1 MTPIRVCLAG
11 TWDPGF
17 HRNRTLRRLLDLSD
31 CNVTIC
37 RVQLW
42 EQRRHAMVQQGKL
55 TFLLRALFVY
65 PLLAWR
71 FLKTPKPDVVIV
83 PYPGHFDMPILTPLC
98 RIRGIPVVFDIF
110 ISLYDTIVSD
120 RRLAGRASPTGIASR
135 LIDCLACRLADFILA
150 DTPPHA
156 DYFSRLTG
164 VARNHFRI
172 LWLGAQ
178 EDVFRPRPGIEPD
191 PDVVLF
197 HGTFIPLQGLETI
210 VRAAKKL
217 EADRIRVRIVG
228 DGQDRETV
236 DRLISKLNV
245 QNLERTGFL
254 PLDQVPEEIAKAGVC
269 LGIFGTTAKADRVVP
284 NKLYECLSI
293 GRPVIT
299 GDTAAVRCAFTPGKE
314 VITVP
319 PGDAESLAA
328 AVRSLC
334 RRSEL
339 RERIATAGHR
349 RFQREYSQQSL
360 AKLLRHHLEELL
372 RTDEG
377 DSTRPGLKQQQS

>member
-1 MTPIRVCLAG
+1 
-11 TWDPGF
+11 
-17 HRNRTLRRLLDLSD
+17 
-31 CNVTIC
+31 
-37 RVQLW
+37 
-42 EQRRHAMVQQGKL
+42 MVRQGKL
-55 TFLLRALFVY
+55 TIFLRALFAY
-65 PLLAWR
+65 PLLVWR
-71 FLKTPKPDVVIV
+71 FLKTPKPDVVLV
-83 PYPGHFDMPILTPLC
+83 PYPGHFDMPILAPLC
-98 RIRGIPVVFDIF
+98 RIRRIPVVFDVF

-120 RRLAGRASPTGIASR
+120 RRLAGRATPTGIASR
-135 LIDCLACRLADFILA
+135 LIDCLACRLADLILA

-164 VARNHFRI
+164 VGRDRFRI

-178 EDVFRPRPGIEPD
+178 EDVFHPRPTIEPHSK
-191 PDVVLF
+191 VVLF

-217 EADRIRVRIVG
+217 EADRIRVRVVG
-228 DGQDRETV
+228 DGQERETV
-236 DRLISKLNV
+236 DRLVSELNV
-245 QNLERTGFL
+245 QNLDRTGLL

-284 NKLYECLSI
+284 NKLYECLSV

-299 GDTAAVRCAFTPGKE
+299 GDTAAVRSAFTPGKE

-334 RRSEL
+334 YRSKL
-339 RERIATAGHR
+339 RERVALAGHS
-349 RFQREYSQQSL
+349 RFQRDYSQQPL
-360 AKLLRHHLEELL
+360 AKLLRRHLEELL
-372 RTDEG
+372 RVE
-377 DSTRPGLKQQQS
+377 KA